1 MNNNHDPASLLCDSQ
16 QIDELRTMLVRA
28 LIYDVKNRND
38 QIQKEQ
44 AQILEICRRLFL
56 LTTEKYR
63 CVYAAEQAAFV
74 GIDLDGTIDEIK

>member
-16 QIDELRTMLVRA
+16 QIDELRTILVRA
-28 LIYDVKNRND
+28 LIYDVKSRND
-38 QIQKEQ
+38 KLQKEQ

-63 CVYAAEQAAFV
+63 FVYAADQTAFV
-74 GIDLDGTIDEIK
+74 DIDLDGTIDEIK